1 MPRAK
6 GNDLCEIF
14 GYAPDD
20 RSDAA
25 RKQWKSQDCPFV
37 GNSCIKHSHPQG
49 GGRVA
54 VYGTC
59 SVANK
64 TRNGLEEVIVCP
76 QRLYAGKY
84 ETLRACT
91 IDAVGHP
98 LPTLLASEYS
108 RQKRAKRLPN
118 DFVVFLGQNSGG
130 EIQLSNPG
138 IIQLSLDWV
147 LVRVTDGQPSLAIPC
162 EVQSI
167 DTTGNYHKNWDAYR
181 NEKATVPDSKHGMN
195 WANVWKRLIPQLILK
210 SSIAATSELCQK
222 GMYFILPDRVYM
234 QFEKLVGQVP
244 ASKEAGHGVLTVMTY
259 GLGAEM
265 PQGEIRPIERIRQ
278 NRMTSMD
285 FAKAFA
291 SGKQMP
297 LGSQLDQKVLET
309 LQGL

>member
-14 GYAPDD
+14 GYTPDD
-20 RSDAA
+20 RSNPA

-37 GNSCIKHSHPQG
+37 GNTCVKHSHPQDG
-49 GGRVA
+49 GTVV

-84 ETLRACT
+84 ETLRSCA
-91 IDAVGHP
+91 IDAIGHP

-108 RQKRAKRLPN
+108 KAKRAKRLPE

-130 EIQLSNPG
+130 EVQLSNPG

-147 LVRVTDGQPSLAIPC
+147 LVRVTEGVPTLAVPC

-167 DTTGNYHKNWDAYR
+167 DTTGNYHNNWRAYAE
-181 NEKATVPDSKHGMN
+181 EKSSVPDSKHGMN

-210 SSIAATSELCQK
+210 SSIAATSQLCKK

-234 QFEKLVGQVP
+234 QFEKLIGKVP
-244 ASKEAGHGVLTVMTY
+244 PSKAAGHGVLTVMTY
-259 GLGAEM
+259 GLGTDVS
-265 PQGEIRPIERIRQ
+265 PGQIRPIELRRQ
-278 NRMTSMD
+278 DRMSSVD

-297 LGSQLDQKVLET
+297 LGSQLDQKVIEI
-309 LQGL
+309 LQSL